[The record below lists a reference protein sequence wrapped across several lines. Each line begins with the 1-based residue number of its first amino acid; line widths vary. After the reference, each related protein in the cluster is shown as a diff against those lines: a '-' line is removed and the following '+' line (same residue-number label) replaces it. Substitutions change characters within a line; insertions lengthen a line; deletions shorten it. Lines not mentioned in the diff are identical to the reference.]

1 MTEDPKKRTFE
12 AQPAIPA
19 TVRLEASGSTPALD
33 KLSPEAY
40 ERLTPK
46 QREALVGK
54 LINFLK
60 AI

>member
-1 MTEDPKKRTFE
+1 MTEDKTKRTFE

-19 TVRLEASGSTPALD
+19 TVRLEASGTPDLD

-40 ERLTPK
+40 ERLTAK
-46 QREALVGK
+46 QRETLVGK

>member
-1 MTEDPKKRTFE
+1 MTEDKTKRTFE
-12 AQPAIPA
+12 AQPAIQA
-19 TVRLEASGSTPALD
+19 TVRLEASGISALD
-33 KLSPEAY
+33 KLTPEAY

-46 QREALVGK
+46 QRETLVGK

>member
-1 MTEDPKKRTFE
+1 MTEDKTKRTFE
-12 AQPAIPA
+12 SQPAIPA
-19 TVRLEASGSTPALD
+19 TARLEASGTPTALD

-60 AI
+60 AF

>member
-1 MTEDPKKRTFE
+1 MSEDPTKRTFE

-19 TVRLEASGSTPALD
+19 TVRLEASGIAALD